1 MSSGTVTQPPAA
13 WKTGPEGS
21 GTRGAGGGGA
31 ADRNPQAGHVRSS
44 SRSAYV
50 PATRAWY
57 RATVSSQSDH
67 ECSVFSI
74 LNMSK
79 LGHKQ
84 VE

>member
-21 GTRGAGGGGA
+21 GTRGGGRG
-31 ADRNPQAGHVRSS
+31 ADRNPQAGLVRSS

-50 PATRAWY
+50 PATGAWY
-57 RATVSSQSDH
+57 RATVSSQSDR

-74 LNMSK
+74 LKMSK
-79 LGHKQ
+79 LGHEE